1 MSYLVEE
8 SCFSFTSKL
17 ITQHDLGPA
26 SKGCAAN
33 ILFSPPLPSQ
43 SWQDNAQFE
52 CTQHSE
58 CNENIDRIFMRYF
71 EKINLEEA
79 RVRYIHFDIIG
90 GNQD

>member
-1 MSYLVEE
+1 MIWAPLLKDVRQT
-8 SCFSFTSKL
+8 FF
-17 ITQHDLGPA
+17 
-26 SKGCAAN
+26 
-33 ILFSPPLPSQ
+33 FFPPLPSQ
-43 SWQDNAQFE
+43 SWQDNAQLE

-71 EKINLEEA
+71 EKINFEEA